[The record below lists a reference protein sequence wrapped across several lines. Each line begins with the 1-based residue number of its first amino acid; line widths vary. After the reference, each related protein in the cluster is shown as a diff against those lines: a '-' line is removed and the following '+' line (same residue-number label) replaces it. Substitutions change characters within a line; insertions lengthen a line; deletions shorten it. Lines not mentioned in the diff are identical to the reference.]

1 MEERGVMAPQGIG
14 IVRYLKSDMT
24 ILPTVARVSVKSNRN
39 VNFFIL
45 KNFNSPLILTKFLTY
60 NEQNA
65 YYQ

>member
-1 MEERGVMAPQGIG
+1 MAPQGIG
-14 IVRYLKSDMT
+14 IVRYLESDMT